1 MSHGALNMNNG
12 FEIRSVVC
20 ESPSV
25 APTTFQQTHL
35 ERRTFAEVLARLR
48 KSMEAEALHG

>member
-48 KSMEAEALHG
+48 KSMEVEALHG